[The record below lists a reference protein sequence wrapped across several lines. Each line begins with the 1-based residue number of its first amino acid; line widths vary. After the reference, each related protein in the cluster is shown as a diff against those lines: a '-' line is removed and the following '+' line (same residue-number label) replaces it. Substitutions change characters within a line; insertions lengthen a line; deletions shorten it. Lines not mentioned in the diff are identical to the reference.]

1 MHQINTKET
10 IPSYQRWLVLIL
22 CFFLMAIGYSGILSI
37 GSIFVVPVTSD
48 LGYSRSSFMLFSSIM
63 MLSSVVFAGLY
74 GKTME
79 RGNIKHILIMNM
91 VAVFLAYFGFSKA
104 TALWHFYFCAVL
116 LGSGFSGLSTLPV
129 SILINRWFEEK
140 VRGRIMSIAFTGSGL
155 GGMLLIPFIGSIIES
170 HGWRQGYFIL
180 GLCFLCFLIPLT
192 LVIKLEAN
200 NSRFS
205 SQYSNDKS
213 RTQHTATKEG
223 LTFPEARKTRYFWFV
238 ITALF
243 IIILGSGALIST
255 SAAYFSE
262 CGYSASQSAHFSG
275 LMLGM
280 LCIGKLLSGY
290 VCDKYNPKIG
300 IVSFF
305 ATFSL
310 CFLFLFLLPNY
321 PSLIYPIIITF
332 GIGAGSITIAPPLLV
347 SSLFGEK
354 DYGMLL
360 GVLTMSVN
368 ISVAIGSLLASTIYD
383 ITSSYTPYWLFSTF
397 GSIIST
403 SFIYISFS
411 MKEKSHNQSVSVH
424 IENDTTQCLL
434 QK

>member
-10 IPSYQRWLVLIL
+10 NYSSQHWLVLIL

-48 LGYSRSSFMLFSSIM
+48 LGYSRSSFMFFSFII

-79 RGNIKHILIMNM
+79 KGNIKHVLILNM
-91 VAVFLAYFGFSKA
+91 IAVFLAYFGFSKA
-104 TALWHFYFCAVL
+104 SGLWHFYFCAVL

-129 SILINRWFEEK
+129 SILINRWFDQK

-155 GGMLLIPFIGSIIES
+155 GGMILVPFIGSIIES

-180 GLCFLCFLIPLT
+180 GLFFLCFLIPLT
-192 LVIKLEAN
+192 LIVKLDVN
-200 NSRFS
+200 NLRIS
-205 SQYSNDKS
+205 SQHSNEKS
-213 RTQHTATKEG
+213 MTQLTATKEG
-223 LTFPEARKTRYFWFV
+223 LTFLEARKTQYFWFV
-238 ITALF
+238 IIALF

-255 SAAYFSE
+255 SAAYFIE
-262 CGYSASQSAHFSG
+262 CGYSSSQSAHFSG

-305 ATFSL
+305 AIFSL

-321 PSLIYPIIITF
+321 PNLIYPIIITF

-354 DYGMLL
+354 EYGVLL

-368 ISVAIGSLLASTIYD
+368 ISVAIGSLLASITYD
-383 ITSSYTPYWLFSTF
+383 ITSSYTQYWLFSTF

-403 SFIYISFS
+403 ILIYISFA
-411 MKEKSHNQSVSVH
+411 MKEKSHNQSDSVH
-424 IENDTTQCLL
+424 IENDTNQCLL